1 MMLRKLLILTI
12 SLNKVVYVNNL
23 GRALQKEQVSLS
35 LSKDLIRLVDRRR
48 GRASRSA
55 EIEYLIKLGLEHDND
70 HDNEEVK

>member
-23 GRALQKEQVSLS
+23 GRAVQKEQVSLS
-35 LSKDLIRLVDRRR
+35 LSKDLIRLIDRRR

-55 EIEYLIKLGLEHDND
+55 EVEYLIKLGLEHEND
-70 HDNEEVK
+70 SEEVK